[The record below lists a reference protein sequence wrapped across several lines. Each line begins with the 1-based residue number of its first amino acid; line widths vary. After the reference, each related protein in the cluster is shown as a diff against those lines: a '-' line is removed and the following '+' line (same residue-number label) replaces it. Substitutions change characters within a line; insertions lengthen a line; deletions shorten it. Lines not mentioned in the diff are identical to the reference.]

1 MNKAFKLSSIVAA
14 LLLSGMLVGCG
25 NSSSGS
31 NTPNPD
37 PGPTPN
43 PDPDPDPKPETKT
56 AKVLVV
62 DGVVVGATVTVKG
75 SDKTN
80 PPTDGKGET
89 NVTYEKSIQN
99 VVIMSTG
106 GKSNDL
112 PAPDMKA
119 ALAEGTTVVNPFT
132 TLKQDGKD
140 VADILGKFK
149 VTGVTAEQATG
160 NYTSVENASFAKA
173 TVTLG
178 RMLYCAQQPAS
189 AVDNA
194 TTAVTGDLE
203 TAAQGATD
211 TAAVLTSLKANA
223 KYGVAAEQIASVADE
238 NASTVD
244 KLEQALK
251 TKLTTTNAYGCK
263 AVEVTPPNPDP
274 NPDPDPDNGSPDLP
288 Q

>member
-14 LLLSGMLVGCG
+14 LLVSGMLVGCG

-43 PDPDPDPKPETKT
+43 PDPETKT

-62 DGVVVGATVTVKG
+62 DGVVVGATVTVQG

-80 PPTDGKGET
+80 PKTNGNGET
-89 NVTYEKSIQN
+89 DVTYEKSIQN
-99 VVIMSTG
+99 VVIMSKG
-106 GKSNDL
+106 GTSNDL

-132 TLKQDGKD
+132 SLKQDGKD

-251 TKLTTTNAYGCK
+251 TKLTTANAYGCK
-263 AVEVTPPNPDP
+263 AVEGTPPNEDP
-274 NPDPDPDNGSPDLP
+274 NEDPNSGNGGPIGSEEGGLE
-288 Q
+288 